1 MNLKDQDPS
10 SRYAQRYYYFSL
22 FDQGIKMDD
31 ESWYSVTPEEI
42 AIYIAGLVKDNKES
56 VITDAFCGCGG
67 NVIQVSKT
75 FKSVNAVDISKD
87 KIELTQN
94 NSSVYSCPNNITYYH
109 KDFFDF
115 NIKSDYLFLSPPWGG
130 EEYKNDEHFSLKKW
144 IHPDIEK
151 IISHSF
157 ELSNNL
163 ILYLPRNTNINELA
177 ELLYKYDKENID
189 SNYDCLYLDV
199 QYIYSANKIKA
210 MVVLYGDE
218 FNSVTIKEI
227 RLYINEMFKN
237 ENMNKDKLRRMI
249 NMAKCLGA
257 CRFFKELFIFKEQNK
272 NGKSDKFMKY
282 IENQVMDKEDKEEY
296 TQLCAQKKEV
306 KNEEKEATKIYTS
319 MNEEEY
325 NRAILN
331 VI

>member
-67 NVIQVSKT
+67 NVIQFSKT

-227 RLYINEMFKN
+227 RLYISEMFKN

>member
-67 NVIQVSKT
+67 NVIQFSKT

-94 NSSVYSCPNNITYYH
+94 NSSVYACPKNITYYH

-227 RLYINEMFKN
+227 RLYISEMFKN

>member
-1 MNLKDQDPS
+1 M
-10 SRYAQRYYYFSL
+10 
-22 FDQGIKMDD
+22 
-31 ESWYSVTPEEI
+31 
-42 AIYIAGLVKDNKES
+42 
-56 VITDAFCGCGG
+56 
-67 NVIQVSKT
+67 
-75 FKSVNAVDISKD
+75 
-87 KIELTQN
+87 
-94 NSSVYSCPNNITYYH
+94 
-109 KDFFDF
+109 
-115 NIKSDYLFLSPPWGG
+115 
-130 EEYKNDEHFSLKKW
+130 KKW

-227 RLYINEMFKN
+227 RLYISEMFKN